1 MEKFCQNACEI
12 SCTIQMKN
20 ITKAFSGVKALDD
33 VSLSVN
39 MGDIHALI
47 GENGAGK
54 STLMNILGGKY
65 SHGTYEGTVCM
76 NGKELK
82 LNSPRDANEEGIVM
96 VHQELALIP
105 ELSVAENMFLGNMPL
120 KNGMVDWKKTF
131 ELAEETLK
139 KLSLEIDVHTKVK
152 YLSIGQQQ
160 LIEIA
165 KAINLGGRVMIL
177 DEPTAPLTGREIS
190 FLFEILRDL
199 KKHGITIIYISHRLE
214 EIFELTDT
222 ISVMR
227 DGKMITT
234 QKTSDMTHHDL
245 VSYMIGREM
254 QEFYP
259 QDETQA
265 GKTVMKIENFSVEH
279 PTYHGKKIVDDV
291 TMEFREGE
299 IVGISGL
306 LGAGRTEL
314 MSAVVGAYIKKGK
327 GNVFINDKRVELKN
341 PKQSINSGIGFI
353 TEDRKGNGLI
363 LSKSVAF
370 NSSLAALNRITK
382 NRLLNKK
389 RETQL
394 VLDLVDRLKIKTANV
409 QNKVSSLS
417 GGNQQKVV
425 IAKWLATMPKILIL
439 DEPTRGVDVGAK
451 FEIYTIM
458 KNLAKAGVSVIMISS
473 DLPEVIGMSD
483 RVYVMREGKL
493 SGELKKEELSEVN
506 IMSYATGTI
515 TA

>member
-1 MEKFCQNACEI
+1 
-12 SCTIQMKN
+12 
-20 ITKAFSGVKALDD
+20 
-33 VSLSVN
+33 
-39 MGDIHALI
+39 
-47 GENGAGK
+47 
-54 STLMNILGGKY
+54 
-65 SHGTYEGTVCM
+65 
-76 NGKELK
+76 
-82 LNSPRDANEEGIVM
+82 
-96 VHQELALIP
+96 
-105 ELSVAENMFLGNMPL
+105 
-120 KNGMVDWKKTF
+120 
-131 ELAEETLK
+131 
-139 KLSLEIDVHTKVK
+139 
-152 YLSIGQQQ
+152 
-160 LIEIA
+160 
-165 KAINLGGRVMIL
+165 MIL

-234 QKTSDMTHHDL
+234 QKTSDMTHNDL

-259 QDETQA
+259 QDETQT

-389 RETQL
+389 KETQL

>member
-1 MEKFCQNACEI
+1 MEKLCQNACEI

-65 SHGTYEGTVCM
+65 SHSTYEGTICM

-82 LNSPRDANEEGIVM
+82 LSSPKDANEEGIVM

-105 ELSVAENMFLGNMPL
+105 ELSVAENMFLGNMPQ
-120 KNGMVDWKKTF
+120 KKGMVDWKKTF

-139 KLSLEIDVHTKVK
+139 KLSLEIAVHTKVK

-234 QKTSDMTHHDL
+234 QKTSDMTHRDL

-265 GKTVMKIENFSVEH
+265 GKTIMKIENFSVEH
-279 PTYHGKKIVDDV
+279 PTYHDKKIVDDV

-314 MSAVVGAYIKKGK
+314 MSAVVGAYVKKGK
-327 GNVFINDKRVELKN
+327 GNVFIEDKRVELKS

-382 NRLLNKK
+382 NRLLNKE

-425 IAKWLATMPKILIL
+425 IGKWLATMPKILIL